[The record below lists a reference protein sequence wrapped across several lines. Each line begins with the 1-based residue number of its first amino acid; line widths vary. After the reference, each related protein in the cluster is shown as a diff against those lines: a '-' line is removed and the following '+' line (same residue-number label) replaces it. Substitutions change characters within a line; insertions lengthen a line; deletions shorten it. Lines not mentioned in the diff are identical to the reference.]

1 MKKKL
6 KFIVGFVLVVL
17 LGIQF
22 IPIQHN
28 SVNSISPSDFV
39 EMYKPPLKI
48 SEIIQTS
55 CYDCHSNQ
63 TKYPWYSKIQP
74 IGLILQNH
82 ILEGKSEL
90 NFSEF
95 GDLSKRMKRTKLKSM
110 ISQIED
116 DKMPL
121 LSYTFLHKDAILS
134 QPTKVL
140 ISNYLDSLKKNLNQ
154 P

>member
-1 MKKKL
+1 MNKKF
-6 KFIVGFVLVVL
+6 KFIVGFLLAVL

-28 SVNSISPSDFV
+28 SVNSISASDFV
-39 EMYKPPLKI
+39 EIYKPPLKI

-90 NFSEF
+90 NFTEF
-95 GDLSKRMKRTKLKSM
+95 GELSKRMKRTKLKSM

-121 LSYTFLHKDAILS
+121 LSYTFLHRDAILS
-134 QPTKVL
+134 KSDKFL
-140 ISNYLDSLKKNLNQ
+140 IINYFDSLKNNLNQ